1 MAFLVGSG
9 DRISFKVRKSGK
21 PDLRAHKTGRRA
33 GFQAAKGPVLRQ
45 NCLHP
50 VGVRVIGIHP
60 ARNGFCPGMDAKARN
75 DLASHFGAMAS
86 EAGRVIML
94 IYSPALR
101 VTAKADGSPVT
112 DADTGS
118 ERAIRARLSGLM
130 PDVPILAEESFAAGT
145 GPMPGRFFLVDPL
158 DGTREFMSG
167 SDEFTVNIALIE
179 EGAPIAGCVYAPA
192 LNQMYLAG
200 AAAFRAE
207 LRPGE
212 IPPRLDAMDALATRA
227 YPAQGLC
234 AVASRSHMDA
244 ESEALLQRLPVI
256 ARKSAGSSLKFCLIA
271 QGDSD
276 IYPRLAPTMEWDTAA
291 GQAVLTAAGGC
302 VIGRDGSSL
311 RYGKADKGFRND
323 GFVAWGRAPMP

>member
-1 MAFLVGSG
+1 
-9 DRISFKVRKSGK
+9 
-21 PDLRAHKTGRRA
+21 
-33 GFQAAKGPVLRQ
+33 
-45 NCLHP
+45 
-50 VGVRVIGIHP
+50 
-60 ARNGFCPGMDAKARN
+60 MDAKARN

-86 EAGRVIML
+86 EAGEVIMS

-118 ERAIRARLSGLM
+118 ERAIRARLSSLM
-130 PDVPILAEESFAAGT
+130 PEVPILAEESFDAAKAGA
-145 GPMPGRFFLVDPL
+145 MPGRFFLVDPL

-179 EGAPIAGCVYAPA
+179 DGEPIVGCVYAPA
-192 LNQMYLAG
+192 LSRLYLAG
-200 AAAFRAE
+200 AAAFRAS

-212 IPPRLDAMDALATRA
+212 VLPRLDAMDVLATRP

-244 ESEALLQRLPVI
+244 ESETLLQRLPVVS
-256 ARKSAGSSLKFCLIA
+256 RKSAGSSLKFCLIA
-271 QGDSD
+271 QGDGD

-291 GQAVLTAAGGC
+291 GQAVLTSAGGC

-311 RYGKADKGFRND
+311 RYGKSDKGFRND
-323 GFVAWGRAPMP
+323 GFVAWGRAPLP